1 MDYAPE
7 TSDRARYATST
18 TRHHLPYP
26 QASLTGDI
34 TRGYTTE
41 EQNVATKVHEPA
53 RQAITPAEGLQAL
66 EQRLYALRHHKHY
79 QDNTSPY
86 AGGSSFMERVSE
98 AVASGMGTV
107 PFLLIS
113 SAVILTWFFAN
124 HVTDF
129 VSNAWKGL
137 LNGHGFDPA
146 PFILLNLIFSAVAFY
161 TGALV
166 IIAQKAQTRTDKA
179 NEEAAAKH
187 REELAQFELE
197 LLKKNTDLTEQIHAM
212 AEQLNTL
219 TEEVHKAIC
228 VPPPTT

>member
-1 MDYAPE
+1 
-7 TSDRARYATST
+7 
-18 TRHHLPYP
+18 
-26 QASLTGDI
+26 
-34 TRGYTTE
+34 
-41 EQNVATKVHEPA
+41 VATTAQDQTTAPA
-53 RQAITPAEGLQAL
+53 TPAEGGAVL

-79 QDNTSPY
+79 HDDKSPY

-107 PFLLIS
+107 PFLLVS
-113 SAVILTWFFAN
+113 SAIILTWFLAN

-129 VSNAWKGL
+129 ISNSWKGL
-137 LNGHGFDPA
+137 LNGSGFDPA